1 MLYQLYDMN
10 QAALAPMRLAAE
22 MTQATFQNP
31 MFPLSYTRFGRT
43 VAAGAEMFERTTR
56 RFAKPEFGLDRTLIG
71 NDEVA
76 ITEEVVLE
84 KPFGQLIRFKRD
96 TKRNDPKL
104 LIVAPMSG
112 HHATLLRGTVE
123 ALLPHH
129 DVYITD
135 WIDARHVPLMDGK
148 FNLDTYIDYVID
160 FIDALGPETHVMA
173 VCQPAVPVLAA
184 ISVMASNDMPNQ
196 PKSMTLMGGPIDTR
210 AAPTAVTT
218 FAEQRPMSWFERNVI
233 AVVPPYYKGASRAV
247 YPGFLQ
253 LSGFMSM
260 NMDRH
265 IGAHMKMF
273 NHLIV
278 GDGDSAASHRKFYD
292 EYLSVM
298 DLPAEFYLDTVRQV
312 FKEYTLPRGAM
323 THRGE
328 KVDPA
333 AIRKTALFTVEGE
346 LDDISAVGQT
356 QAAHRLCRNIPADM
370 QRDHVQASVGH
381 YGIFNGRRWREQI
394 MPRVR
399 DFIRDHDVK
408 RSPAPRFGDAGTKGK
423 VVDMKRAG

>member
-1 MLYQLYDMN
+1 MLYQIYDMN
-10 QAALAPMRLAAE
+10 QAALAPMRFAAE
-22 MTQATFQNP
+22 MTQAAFQNP
-31 MFPLSYTRFGRT
+31 LFPLSYTRFGRT

-56 RFAKPEFGLDRTLIG
+56 RFAKPEFGLDRTEIDG
-71 NDEVA
+71 REVS
-76 ITEEVVLE
+76 IQEEIILK
-84 KPFGQLIRFKRD
+84 KPFCHLMRFKRE

-135 WIDARHVPLMDGK
+135 WIDARHVPLLDGK
-148 FNLDTYIDYVID
+148 FNLDTYIDYIID
-160 FIDALGPETHVMA
+160 FLNVLGPETHVMA
-173 VCQPAVPVLAA
+173 VCQPAVPVLGAVS
-184 ISVMASNDMPNQ
+184 IMAQNDMPNQ

-210 AAPTAVTT
+210 AAPTAVTK

-233 AVVPPYYKGASRAV
+233 AVVPPYYGGSTRSV

-265 IGAHMKMF
+265 IGAHMNMF
-273 NHLIV
+273 QHLV
-278 GDGDSAASHRKFYD
+278 KGDGESATAHRKFYD

-298 DLPAEFYLDTVRQV
+298 DLPAEFYLQTVQLV
-312 FKEYTLPRGAM
+312 FKEHALPRGTM
-323 THRGE
+323 THHGQ
-328 KVDPA
+328 KVDPS
-333 AIRKTALFTVEGE
+333 AITKTALFTVEGE

-356 QAAHRLCRNIPADM
+356 TAAHTLCSNIPRDM
-370 QRDHVQASVGH
+370 KRDHMQSGVGH
-381 YGIFNGRRWREQI
+381 YGIFNGRRWRQQI

-399 DFIRDHDVK
+399 DFIRDHDEK
-408 RSPAPRFGDAGTKGK
+408 RSGAPRFGDQGSKGD
-423 VVDMKRAG
+423 VVTLKQVG